1 MRTLGWVTD
10 FRPRPWP
17 EIRSFLAEVAEQNID
32 FQYLVDIATSVIES
46 GHQDELAACTSMHD
60 IVVALRPVGEPPL
73 EVVWIRAPDSIRRA
87 PKPGHVRIE
96 DQSLPGRDDDLQRPA
111 DEAVAL
117 FWRFMIEKFGVAP
130 PPRG

>member
-1 MRTLGWVTD
+1 MRTLGWSTD

-17 EIRSFLAEVAEQNID
+17 EIRSFLAGIAEQHRD

-46 GHQDELAACTSMHD
+46 GLEDELAACTSMHD
-60 IVVALRPVGEPPL
+60 IVVTSRPVGEPPI
-73 EVVWIRAPDSIRRA
+73 EVVWIRAPGSVRRA
-87 PKPGHVRIE
+87 PQPGHVRIE
-96 DQSLPGRDDDLQRPA
+96 HQSLSGRNDDLQRPD

-130 PPRG
+130 QARS